1 MNNDNFGP
9 LACLI
14 GTWKG
19 GKGTDVAPTPDNS
32 EDIAYHETL
41 VFEAVGDV
49 TNAKTQQLWVLRY
62 HQVVQRKSDNEVFHD
77 QIGYWMW
84 DPEQQQVI
92 QSLTIP
98 RAVCVL
104 AGGTVSTDSNGSV
117 QFDVAAD
124 AESVDWGITQS
135 PFMSNHAKTTAYHHH
150 MTVDGNTLIY
160 SQSTMLDI
168 YGRLFDHTDGN
179 TLTRSDSD

>member
-1 MNNDNFGP
+1 MNNDDYGP
-9 LACLI
+9 LAPLI

-19 GKGTDVAPTPDNS
+19 SKGTDVAPTPDDS
-32 EDIAYHETL
+32 EAIPYYETII
-41 VFEAVGDV
+41 FEAVGDV
-49 TNAKTQQLWVLRY
+49 TNAEKQRLWVIRY
-62 HQVVQRKSDNEVFHD
+62 HQVVQRASDNEVFHD

-104 AGGTVSTDSNGSV
+104 AGGKASTTTNGATRL
-117 QFDVAAD
+117 DVAAEAGSD
-124 AESVDWGITQS
+124 DWGIVQS
-135 PFMSNHAKTTAYHHH
+135 PFMNSHAKTTAYSHQL
-150 MTVDGNTLIY
+150 TVESNSLSY

-168 YGRLFDHTDGN
+168 YGRQFDHTDKN
-179 TLTRSDSD
+179 TLIRSVSL